1 MKLLMMKL
9 LTMIMTNQRIMM
21 TKGKKKKK
29 QEQTTHT
36 TATSTPVEEISAI
49 HHILPS
55 ARDRKTNYSLHQ
67 YYRSEHKPGYKK
79 INTFLLLQYK
89 EEVLKFLQN
98 LNSNANLKDV
108 VYKYK
113 DIVKHIENNTPRIQN
128 VEKLLVMLKTTAS
141 LIDISDRA
149 LVKEAQKAYIDEY
162 KKIKHTGTKVPDL
175 SEILDDATDGGDVS
189 YDR

>member
-1 MKLLMMKL
+1 MKAKRK
-9 LTMIMTNQRIMM
+9 QRFQDMYSSNKRQISSSDKSVLFSGDSSSDKMVAQEKE
-21 TKGKKKKK
+21 TEKDDEIIDDDNDESKDNDDKGEEEKK

-55 ARDRKTNYSLHQ
+55 ARDRKTDYSLHQ

-113 DIVKHIENNTPRIQN
+113 DIVKHIENNTP
-128 VEKLLVMLKTTAS
+128 
-141 LIDISDRA
+141 
-149 LVKEAQKAYIDEY
+149 
-162 KKIKHTGTKVPDL
+162 
-175 SEILDDATDGGDVS
+175 
-189 YDR
+189 